1 MPRLQ
6 DFTVSLEGSATRAL
20 SHTLHHARHTLS
32 PPRNAT
38 PAPT

>member
-6 DFTVSLEGSATRAL
+6 DFTVSLEGSATRAP
-20 SHTLHHARHTLS
+20 SHTTHHARHTLS
-32 PPRNAT
+32 PPSDAA